1 MKLANTP
8 EIAGFDIT
16 QTLGIV
22 TGNTVQSKHVGR
34 DVMAGLKTLVGG
46 EIVGYT
52 EMLTKAREEAQ
63 ERMVKA
69 AQELGAEAVVN
80 VKYTTSSIG
89 QGMSEMLVYGTA
101 VRTSPK
107 Q

>member
-8 EIAGFDIT
+8 EIAGFNLT
-16 QTLGIV
+16 KTLQV
-22 TGNTVQSKHVGR
+22 VSGNTVQSKHVGR
-34 DVMAGLKTLVGG
+34 DFMAELKKIVGG
-46 EIVGYT
+46 EIIGYT

-63 ERMVKA
+63 ERMIGNAKK
-69 AQELGAEAVVN
+69 LGADAIVN

-89 QGMSEMLVYGTA
+89 HGMSEILAYGTA
-101 VRTSPK
+101 VMISPK